1 MVIELISVGTEILL
15 GNITNTNAR
24 YLAEECAVLGLSNYY
39 QVTVGDNETRL
50 SEAILTALGR
60 SDIVLLTGGLGP
72 TEDDLTRETVA
83 KVLGRE
89 LHEDAKVRQHIEN
102 CFKKMGIDVPT
113 DNNWRQAKVID
124 GAVVVENHNGTA
136 PGLIVKTD
144 EGKHIIMIPGPPE
157 EMKMM
162 FQESIVPYLSS
173 MNNEVIVSKT
183 VKICGMGESKVASV
197 VADLIEKQTNPTI
210 APYAKGGEVHLR
222 VTASGPDIRTALV
235 TMRPVIKELRKRFGE
250 DVYTTNENETLE
262 MHVLEMLKRRNM
274 TLTTAE
280 SCTGGLLAGT
290 LINVPGASDVFNEGY
305 ITYANEAKRKLLG
318 VKKKTLKNDGAV
330 SEACA
335 REMAKGAAKAAGAR
349 AAISVTG
356 IAGPGGGS
364 EEKPVGLVYIGCY
377 VDGKVWVE
385 RYLLN
390 GDREKIRNLAVK
402 RALDQLRR
410 CLRKERRLKKVL

>member
-1 MVIELISVGTEILL
+1 
-15 GNITNTNAR
+15 
-24 YLAEECAVLGLSNYY
+24 
-39 QVTVGDNETRL
+39 
-50 SEAILTALGR
+50 
-60 SDIVLLTGGLGP
+60 
-72 TEDDLTRETVA
+72 
-83 KVLGRE
+83 
-89 LHEDAKVRQHIEN
+89 
-102 CFKKMGIDVPT
+102 
-113 DNNWRQAKVID
+113 
-124 GAVVVENHNGTA
+124 
-136 PGLIVKTD
+136 
-144 EGKHIIMIPGPPE
+144 
-157 EMKMM
+157 
-162 FQESIVPYLSS
+162 
-173 MNNEVIVSKT
+173 
-183 VKICGMGESKVASV
+183 
-197 VADLIEKQTNPTI
+197 
-210 APYAKGGEVHLR
+210 
-222 VTASGPDIRTALV
+222 
-235 TMRPVIKELRKRFGE
+235 MRPVIKELRKRFGE